1 MKAIADVMPIKY
13 NTVCKAVIGKDWKM
27 DELIDIYDENRVLTG
42 EVLPRKTKLPKGK
55 YMLYVIAL
63 IRNSEG
69 RILVTKRSLD
79 KKWAPGSWEIPGG
92 GAAKGETSFDAVKR
106 EVFEETGIRITKE
119 KSQIVYSYR
128 NDDESGDNYFTDIF
142 VCDADFTVDDVKVQE
157 REIIDVK
164 LVTFDEIDMLHEKD
178 GFLHY
183 DRIQKAMSEWN
194 GR

>member
-1 MKAIADVMPIKY
+1 ME
-13 NTVCKAVIGKDWKM
+13 
-27 DELIDIYDENRVLTG
+27 ELIDVYDENRALTG

-63 IRNSEG
+63 IRNPEG
-69 RILVTKRSLD
+69 KILVTKRSMD

-92 GAAKGETSFDAVKR
+92 GAAKGETSFEAVRR
-106 EVFEETGIRITKE
+106 EVLEETGIQITE
-119 KSQIVYSYR
+119 DDSEIVYSYR
-128 NDDESGDNYFTDIF
+128 NDDEGGDNYFTDIF
-142 VCDADFTVDDVKVQE
+142 VCDAVFTIDDVKVQE

-164 LVTFDEIDMLHEKD
+164 LVDLDEIEELYKKD

-183 DRIQKAMSEWN
+183 DRICLAMANWE